1 MSAPNDIPH
10 VQPDVIASVRD
21 DLTNWSAW
29 LSRAVILIYAAAAG
43 LCVVGFTRLSEVA
56 LNAFGT
62 LYSHYHWAPML
73 WTPAVCALV
82 AWLTVRYFPGTSGSG
97 IPQVMAAL
105 HTSVDDAARPA
116 FVSLRLS
123 IAKIALTAGGLLGG
137 LPIGREGPSVQI
149 AAGVMLHARRWL
161 PDRSAVSAHGLL
173 VAGGAAGIAAAFN
186 APLAGITFAIEEL
199 TSKLEQRSSG
209 LVIAAIVLSGV
220 IAISVFGNQTY
231 FGVIRVPHLQAA
243 FVWPALLAI
252 VGSGLLGGFFSR
264 LLQASLITQ
273 PGRIGRWRRR
283 HPVWFAAGCGLVVAI
298 IGCVSGGATFG
309 SGYGYT
315 RQLLEGRTDLP
326 VLYVTLR
333 MAATWLASWSGVPG
347 GLFAPALAIGA
358 GIGNDVAL
366 LTGWVAESPALIA
379 LGMVGFLAAV
389 TQAPITSF
397 IIVMEMVD
405 GHAMVLSLMTAAL
418 GASLFAR
425 WLAHPLYGALAG
437 AQRTQ
442 WFRARAA
449 ERLAASPIEAEA
461 AERSA
466 S

>member
-1 MSAPNDIPH
+1 MSLHDDVPH
-10 VQPDVIASVRD
+10 SQPDVIAAVRHGLAD
-21 DLTNWSAW
+21 WSAW
-29 LSRAVILIYAAAAG
+29 LSRAIILAYAAAAG
-43 LCVVGFTRLSEVA
+43 LCVVGFTRLSQYA
-56 LNAFGT
+56 LDAFDALQGR
-62 LYSHYHWAPML
+62 HHWAPLL
-73 WTPAVCALV
+73 WTPLVCAVV
-82 AWLTVRYFPGTSGSG
+82 AWVTARRLPGASGSG

-105 HTSVDDAARPA
+105 HTSVDEVARPA

-123 IAKIALTAGGLLGG
+123 FAKIALTAAGLLGG

-161 PDRSAVSAHGLL
+161 PDRSAVTAHGLL
-173 VAGGAAGIAAAFN
+173 IAGGAAGIAAAFN

-220 IAISVFGNQTY
+220 IAISVFGNHPY
-231 FGVIRVPHLQAA
+231 FGVIRVPQLHARLL
-243 FVWPALLAI
+243 WPALLVI
-252 VGSGLLGGFFSR
+252 GGSGLLGGFFSR
-264 LLQASLITQ
+264 LLQTSLITQ
-273 PGRIGRWRRR
+273 PGRIGRWRRN
-283 HPVWFAAGCGLVVAI
+283 HPVWFAASCGMGIAV

-315 RQLLEGRTDLP
+315 RQLIEGQANLP

-333 MAATWLASWSGVPG
+333 MVATWLATWSGVPG
-347 GLFAPALAIGA
+347 GLFAPSLAIGA

-366 LTGWVAESPALIA
+366 MTGSLADSPALIA

-418 GASLFAR
+418 GASLIAR
-425 WLAHPLYGALAG
+425 WLAHPLYRALAN
-437 AQRTQ
+437 AQL
-442 WFRARAA
+442 ARLPRRVAPGPSSQPEQPDPA
-449 ERLAASPIEAEA
+449 PP
-461 AERSA
+461 SA

>member
-1 MSAPNDIPH
+1 MSAFEDPPH
-10 VQPDVIASVRD
+10 AQPDVLASVRD
-21 DLTNWSAW
+21 GLANWNAW
-29 LSRAVILIYAAAAG
+29 FSRTIILVYAAAAG
-43 LCVVGFTRLSEVA
+43 LCIVAFIRLCELAFDGFRA
-56 LNAFGT
+56 LYA
-62 LYSHYHWAPML
+62 HYHWAPLL

-82 AWLTVRYFPGTSGSG
+82 AWLTTRWFPGASGSG

-105 HTSVDDAARPA
+105 HTTVDDQSRPL

-123 IAKIALTAGGLLGG
+123 LAKLLLTVAGLLGG

-161 PDRSAVSAHGLL
+161 PERSAVTAHGLL

-199 TSKLEQRSSG
+199 TTKLEQRSSG
-209 LVIAAIVLSGV
+209 LVIGAIVLSGV
-220 IAISVFGNQTY
+220 VAISAFGNQTY
-231 FGVIRVPHLQAA
+231 FGVIRVPHLSAG
-243 FVWPALLAI
+243 FFWPALLVIAS
-252 VGSGLLGGFFSR
+252 SGLLGGFFSR

-273 PGRIGRWRRR
+273 PGRIGRWRQR
-283 HPVWFAAGCGLVVAI
+283 HPVWFATGCGLVIALV
-298 IGCVSGGATFG
+298 GCVSGGATFG
-309 SGYGYT
+309 SGYEYT
-315 RQLLEGRTDLP
+315 RQLLEGHADLP

-333 MAATWLASWSGVPG
+333 MVATWLATWSGVPG
-347 GLFAPALAIGA
+347 GLFAPSLAIGA

-366 LTGWVAESPALIA
+366 LTGWATESPALIA

-418 GASLFAR
+418 GASLIAR
-425 WLAHPLYGALAG
+425 WLAHPLYSALAT
-437 AQRTQ
+437 AQR
-442 WFRARAA
+442 A
-449 ERLAASPIEAEA
+449 RLANAPQVAPSTPG
-461 AERSA
+461 
-466 S
+466 

>member
-1 MSAPNDIPH
+1 MSVHEDLPH
-10 VQPDVIASVRD
+10 TQPDVIAAVRG
-21 DLTNWSAW
+21 DLANWGAW
-29 LSRAVILIYAAAAG
+29 LSRGIILVYAAAAG
-43 LCVVGFTRLSEVA
+43 LCVVAFTRLSELA
-56 LNAFGT
+56 LDAFGS
-62 LYSHYHWAPML
+62 LYTHWHWAPLL
-73 WTPAVCALV
+73 WTPALCALV
-82 AWLTVRYFPGTSGSG
+82 AWLTVRHFPGASGSG

-105 HTSVDDAARPA
+105 HTSVDEQARPM

-123 IAKIALTAGGLLGG
+123 FAKIALTVGGLLGG

-161 PDRSAVSAHGLL
+161 PERSSVTPHGLL

-209 LVIAAIVLSGV
+209 LVIGAIVLSGV
-220 IAISVFGNQTY
+220 IAISAFGNQTY
-231 FGVIRVPHLQAA
+231 FGVIRVPHLGAA
-243 FVWPALLAI
+243 FVWPALLVIA
-252 VGSGLLGGFFSR
+252 GSGLLGGLFSR

-283 HPVWFAAGCGLVVAI
+283 HPVWFATGCGAVIAI
-298 IGCVSGGATFG
+298 IGLVSGGATFG
-309 SGYGYT
+309 SGYDYT
-315 RQLLEGRTDLP
+315 RQLLGGRTDLP

-333 MAATWLASWSGVPG
+333 MVATWLATWSGVPG
-347 GLFAPALAIGA
+347 GLFAPCLAIGA

-366 LTGWVAESPALIA
+366 LTGWATESPALIA
-379 LGMVGFLAAV
+379 LGMVAFLAAV

-418 GASLFAR
+418 GASLIAR
-425 WLAHPLYGALAG
+425 WLAHPLYAALAA
-437 AQRTQ
+437 AQRLRLQT
-442 WFRARAA
+442 RAA
-449 ERLAASPIEAEA
+449 APPAEPIESVS
-461 AERSA
+461 SA